1 MPSALF
7 DHSAPFASLD
17 WLKARAAPTLP
28 RAQPGPLGSLPWPQ
42 ALASGRPK
50 VEDFPLSTSRR
61 CLPPEAV
68 SFEQAV
74 PNQLIATLAGR
85 QEYKDALR
93 DAGGVPPDGMP
104 QMVSAKDLKKMAESP
119 G

>member
-1 MPSALF
+1 
-7 DHSAPFASLD
+7 
-17 WLKARAAPTLP
+17 
-28 RAQPGPLGSLPWPQ
+28 
-42 ALASGRPK
+42 
-50 VEDFPLSTSRR
+50 
-61 CLPPEAV
+61 
-68 SFEQAV
+68 V

-104 QMVSAKDLKKMAESP
+104 QMVSAKDLKKMAESQ

>member
-1 MPSALF
+1 MASTLSDDTAPS
-7 DHSAPFASLD
+7 ASLD
-17 WLKARAAPTLP
+17 HLEAQAAPTHP
-28 RAQPGPLGSLPWPQ
+28 RAPPEPLGSLPWPQ
-42 ALASGRPK
+42 ELASGRPK

-104 QMVSAKDLKKMAESP
+104 QMVSARDLKKMAESQ

>member
-1 MPSALF
+1 MVAL
-7 DHSAPFASLD
+7 DDEMQHELRCPDGCGRLLRD
-17 WLKARAAPTLP
+17 
-28 RAQPGPLGSLPWPQ
+28 PLIDEHGVT
-42 ALASGRPK
+42 RC
-50 VEDFPLSTSRR
+50 RR